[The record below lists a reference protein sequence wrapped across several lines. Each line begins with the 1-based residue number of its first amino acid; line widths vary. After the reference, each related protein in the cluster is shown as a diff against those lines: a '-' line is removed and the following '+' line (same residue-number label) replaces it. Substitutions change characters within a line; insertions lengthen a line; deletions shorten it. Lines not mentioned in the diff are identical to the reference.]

1 MENVPQIT
9 SLLALTAYLL
19 ATWVLLRTR
28 QHHDAA
34 SPGVVV
40 FRHLPRLFHLFTFTA
55 MTLHT
60 ISIYT
65 VVVTDSGLLIGF
77 FPALSVTSL
86 LVVALLTAISIWQP
100 LAILGVV
107 LLPVAGLCTFA
118 GSWITSSTAVT
129 EMALQWHIL
138 ASVMAYGMLVLAAT
152 QSVALAIQTHY
163 LRTLRPAGI
172 LGALPP
178 IDLMEKLLFQMIGAG
193 FVLLSVSLLTGALF
207 LQDIFA
213 QHLVHKT
220 TLSIMAWL
228 VFGILLTGRLVRGWR
243 GKTAL
248 VWTLSGL
255 GLLIV
260 GYFGSKLVL
269 EFILVR

>member
-1 MENVPQIT
+1 
-9 SLLALTAYLL
+9 
-19 ATWVLLRTR
+19 
-28 QHHDAA
+28 
-34 SPGVVV
+34 
-40 FRHLPRLFHLFTFTA
+40 
-55 MTLHT
+55 
-60 ISIYT
+60 
-65 VVVTDSGLLIGF
+65 
-77 FPALSVTSL
+77 
-86 LVVALLTAISIWQP
+86 
-100 LAILGVV
+100 
-107 LLPVAGLCTFA
+107 
-118 GSWITSSTAVT
+118 
-129 EMALQWHIL
+129 
-138 ASVMAYGMLVLAAT
+138 
-152 QSVALAIQTHY
+152 
-163 LRTLRPAGI
+163 
-172 LGALPP
+172 
-178 IDLMEKLLFQMIGAG
+178 MEKLLFQMIGAG
-193 FVLLSVSLLTGALF
+193 FVLLSISLLTGALF